1 MAAQGGVQLDGV
13 KVEDA
18 NRVLEPGTYV
28 VKYGKLKYAD
38 VTITGEG

>member
-18 NRVLEPGTYV
+18 NRLLEAGSYV
-28 VKYGKLKYAD
+28 VKYGKLKFAD
-38 VTITGEG
+38 VTITGK